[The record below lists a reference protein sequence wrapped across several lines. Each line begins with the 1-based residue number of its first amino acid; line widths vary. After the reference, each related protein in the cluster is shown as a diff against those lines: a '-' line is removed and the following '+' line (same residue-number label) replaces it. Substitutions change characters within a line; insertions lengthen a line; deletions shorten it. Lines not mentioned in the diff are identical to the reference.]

1 MILALVGNQNCG
13 KTTIFN
19 QITNMRQHVG
29 NFPGVTVENVIG
41 EVPNHKNCKIVDL
54 PGLYSLNTYTSEEKV
69 TRDFL
74 YKVKPDVIINVI
86 DATNLQRNLYLTM
99 QLKEIGI
106 PMVIALNMLDEV
118 KKNRGKIEVEELS
131 KRLQLPIVKLSTVTK
146 EETEKLT
153 SEAIQNK
160 RNYNINNPNLKQQNK
175 INEKY
180 REIENICNNVV
191 KMPRNMSRNNSY
203 KIDKILT
210 NKFLGLPIF
219 FAIMYIIFN
228 LTFNVIG
235 NYFTELLNKGI
246 EVVSNIIIYYF
257 ETHEYNLIVESLI
270 TEGILNGIGSV
281 ISFLPIIVTLYFFLS
296 LLEDSG
302 YMTRIAFIMDKPLSK
317 LELSGKSIVP
327 ILLGFGCSV
336 PAILSIRTIQ
346 SKKERDLSLILVPFI
361 SCSAKIPIYA
371 IFVSIFFKD
380 NPAIAMTLI
389 YAIGIIIGIT
399 VTALVGKKRKSD
411 EGTFIMELPNYR
423 IPSLKNT
430 WHLMWNK
437 TKEFLIKSFS
447 VIFIASLVIWFL
459 KSFNQEL
466 VYVPE
471 SESMLAMI
479 GQKILFIFE
488 PLGFS
493 DWRIVTSII
502 VGISAKEAILS
513 TLSILTNANSNIL
526 PIIIENMFTRASA
539 ISFLSFVLLYTP
551 CIATI
556 GIIKKEFGIKKAIKM
571 VFNQFFIAY
580 LISFFILHFTF
591 YFL

>member
-19 QITNMRQHVG
+19 KITNLKQHVG
-29 NFPGVTVENVIG
+29 NFPGVTVEHVVG
-41 EVPNHKNCKIVDL
+41 TVPNYKNCKIVDL

-74 YKVKPDVIINVI
+74 YKVKPDVIINVV

-106 PMVIALNMLDEV
+106 PMIIALNMLDEV
-118 KKNRGKIEVEELS
+118 EKNKGKINTQELS
-131 KRLQLPIVKLSTVTK
+131 RILQLPIVKLSTVTK
-146 EETEKLT
+146 EETEQLIY
-153 SEAIQNK
+153 EAIQNK
-160 RNYNINNPNLKQQNK
+160 RIYNINTPNLKQQNK

-180 REIENICNNVV
+180 SQIENICNNVV
-191 KMPRNMSRNNSY
+191 KMPRNMSKNNAY

-219 FAIMYIIFN
+219 FFIMYIIFN
-228 LTFNVIG
+228 LTFNIIG
-235 NYFTELLNKGI
+235 NYFTELLNQGI

-257 ETHEYNLIVESLI
+257 ETHEYNLIIESLI
-270 TEGILNGIGSV
+270 IDGILNGIGSV

-296 LLEDSG
+296 ILEDSG

-317 LELSGKSIVP
+317 IGLSGKSIVP

-346 SKKERDLSLILVPFI
+346 SEKERDLSLILVPFI

-380 NPAIAMTLI
+380 NPAMAMTLI
-389 YAIGIIIGIT
+389 YAVGIIIGIT
-399 VTALVGKKRKSD
+399 VTALVGRKRKND

-447 VIFIASLVIWFL
+447 VIFIASLIIWFL

-466 VYVPE
+466 LFVPE
-471 SESMLAMI
+471 NESMLAMI
-479 GQKILFIFE
+479 GQKISFIFK

-493 DWRIVTSII
+493 DWKIATSII

-513 TLSILTNANSNIL
+513 TLSVLTNASSNML
-526 PIIIENMFTRASA
+526 SIIIGNMFTRSSA
-539 ISFLSFVLLYTP
+539 ISFLAFILLYTP

-556 GIIKKEFGIKKAIKM
+556 GIIKKEFGIKKAIKI

-580 LISFFILHFTF
+580 IISFLI
-591 YFL
+591 YKIV

>member
-19 QITNMRQHVG
+19 RITNMKQHVG
-29 NFPGVTVENVIG
+29 NFPGVTVEHVIG
-41 EVPNHKNCKIVDL
+41 EVPNYNNCKIVDL

-99 QLKEIGI
+99 QLKETGI
-106 PMVIALNMLDEV
+106 PMIIALNMLDEV
-118 KKNRGKIEVEELS
+118 EKNKGKIEIQELS
-131 KRLQLPIVKLSTVTK
+131 KRLQLPIVKLGTVTK
-146 EETEKLT
+146 EETEKLIY
-153 SEAIQNK
+153 EAIQNK
-160 RNYNINNPNLKQQNK
+160 RFYNINNPNLRQQNK

-180 REIENICNNVV
+180 REIESICNNVV
-191 KMPRNMSRNNSY
+191 KMPRNMSKNNSY
-203 KIDKILT
+203 RIDRILT

-219 FAIMYIIFN
+219 FFIMYIIFN
-228 LTFNVIG
+228 LTFNIIG
-235 NYFTELLNKGI
+235 NYFTELLNQGI

-257 ETHEYNLIVESLI
+257 ETHEYNLIIESLI
-270 TEGILNGIGSV
+270 IDGILNGIGSV

-296 LLEDSG
+296 ILEDSG

-317 LELSGKSIVP
+317 IGLSGKSIVP

-346 SKKERDLSLILVPFI
+346 SKKERELSLTLVPFI

-389 YAIGIIIGIT
+389 YAVGIIIGILL
-399 VTALVGKKRKSD
+399 TALLGKKRKND

-423 IPSLKNT
+423 MPSIKNT
-430 WHLMWNK
+430 WYLMWNK

-447 VIFIASLVIWFL
+447 VIFIASLIIWFL

-466 VYVPE
+466 VFVPE
-471 SESMLAMI
+471 GESMLAMI
-479 GQKILFIFE
+479 GQKISFIFK

-493 DWRIVTSII
+493 DWKIVTSII

-513 TLSILTNANSNIL
+513 TLSVLTNASSNML
-526 PIIIENMFTRASA
+526 PIIIGNMFTRSSA
-539 ISFLSFVLLYTP
+539 ISFLAFILLYTP

-556 GIIKKEFGIKKAIKM
+556 GIIKKEFGIKKAIKI

-580 LISFFILHFTF
+580 IISFLI
-591 YFL
+591 YKIV